1 MQGDSASEPYLR
13 GAAAARVVHA
23 VERVC
28 PGRKPPKTAVKG
40 PASPYKS
47 VTENYLLW
55 KTVRALN
62 RAGRAR
68 TVVIV
73 PVRLRLRRGPAHPL
87 HHGDGARRQR
97 AVRGP
102 GVGGQALALPGEGRK
117 PPFLDFNRPARSHKK
132 THIKP
137 IYYEKL

>member
-117 PPFLDFNRPARSHKK
+117 PPFFGF
-132 THIKP
+132 
-137 IYYEKL
+137 